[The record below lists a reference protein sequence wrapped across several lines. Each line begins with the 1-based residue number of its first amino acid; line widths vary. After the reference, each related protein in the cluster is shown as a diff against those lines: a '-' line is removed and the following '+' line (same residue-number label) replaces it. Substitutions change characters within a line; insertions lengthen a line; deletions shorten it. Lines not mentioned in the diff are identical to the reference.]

1 MKFSKLHILEN
12 FDALLRSDS
21 AVAINLIHIGLMRS
35 VLFKAGRSPKEVVV
49 QQHVILCL
57 EEWDGRRAY

>member
-1 MKFSKLHILEN
+1 MECEIFKLEN

-21 AVAINLIHIGLMRS
+21 AVAINLIHMGLMRS
-35 VLFKAGRSPKEVVV
+35 VLFKPGRSPEEVVV

-57 EEWDGRRAY
+57 EEGDGGRVC

>member
-1 MKFSKLHILEN
+1 MKFSKLCILEN

-21 AVAINLIHIGLMRS
+21 AIAINLIHMGLMRS
-35 VLFKAGRSPKEVVV
+35 VLFKPGRSPKEVVV

-57 EEWDGRRAY
+57 E